1 MLYCGTYSRKSPA
14 RLPHELIQHPK
25 EKMKMFCQKCG
36 HQVPDDATFCGQC
49 GANLKV
55 NTQPQAQP
63 SVPPAPTNTNATSYT
78 ANTPSNT
85 IAIVGFILSFFI
97 ALAGLI
103 CCIIGY
109 NNAKKG
115 APYKGLSVAGIVI
128 SAVWMGIVFI
138 AIITA

>member
-1 MLYCGTYSRKSPA
+1 
-14 RLPHELIQHPK
+14 
-25 EKMKMFCQKCG
+25 MKMFCQKCG

-55 NTQPQAQP
+55 NAQASTPQAQP
-63 SVPPAPTNTNATSYT
+63 YVQPSTTNTTTGTTDT
-78 ANTPSNT
+78 AHTTNQSNS

-128 SAVWMGIVFI
+128 SSIWMGLVFI
-138 AIITA
+138 SILVQI

>member
-1 MLYCGTYSRKSPA
+1 
-14 RLPHELIQHPK
+14 
-25 EKMKMFCQKCG
+25 MFCHNCG
-36 HQVPDDATFCGQC
+36 HQVPDDASFCGGC
-49 GANLKV
+49 GTNLKV
-55 NTQPQAQP
+55 NTQVPPSQAQP
-63 SVPPAPTNTNATSYT
+63 NIQSAAPNTTATANTTNTTS
-78 ANTPSNT
+78 NTPSNT

-128 SAVWMGIVFI
+128 SAIWMGLVFI
-138 AIITA
+138 SIIASI